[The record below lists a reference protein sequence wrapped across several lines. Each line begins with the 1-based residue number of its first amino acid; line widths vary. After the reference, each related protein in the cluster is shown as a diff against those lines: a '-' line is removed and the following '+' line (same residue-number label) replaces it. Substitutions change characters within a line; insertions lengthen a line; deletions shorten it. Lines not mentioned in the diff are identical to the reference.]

1 MKQKFRKNVTM
12 KLITSKSLYTV
23 DTFTMKHAMKCY
35 QKRMKKIFE
44 QFRKEGIE
52 GVEKNSE

>member
-1 MKQKFRKNVTM
+1 M

-23 DTFTMKHAMKCY
+23 DTFTMKHAMICY

-44 QFRKEGIE
+44 QFIKEGIE